1 LLTGAGGVEEGE
13 EMWEI
18 LHRVKRTFERSL
30 PVTGHVR
37 LEVRTESGDVAVREG
52 ADGVVRVRGR
62 IWVSGP
68 RDEVR
73 EVLEEIERH
82 PPVEQTGSTLRIGDL
97 PSQLEW
103 DNCSVA
109 ADYWIEAPVDT
120 EVQVEV
126 DSGDV
131 KIVGLRGPVVA
142 KLDSGDVEVARIEG
156 DLEVQVDSGDVEGGQ
171 LRGRAWFDIDSGDLD
186 LCDVRGPVRAVVDSG
201 DVALAD
207 LGPELEL
214 RVDSG
219 DVSLASAVPDGAR
232 WRIETDSGDIAVC
245 LPRGSRCVM
254 EAEAS
259 SGDLD
264 CDLPLVVETDDE
276 GASARGTLGEGAT
289 ARIEIST
296 DNGDIAL
303 RWRDR

>member
-1 LLTGAGGVEEGE
+1 
-13 EMWEI
+13 MWDI
-18 LHRVKRTFERSL
+18 FYKVKRTFERSL

-97 PSQLEW
+97 SSRLDEW
-103 DNCSVA
+103 DNCAVA
-109 ADYWIEAPVDT
+109 ADYWVEAPVDT
-120 EVQVEV
+120 EVRVEV

-142 KLDSGDVEVARIEG
+142 KLDSGDVELARIEG
-156 DLEVQVDSGDVEGGQ
+156 DLEVEVDSGDVEGTQ
-171 LRGRAWFDIDSGDLD
+171 LRGRAQFDLDSGDLA
-186 LCDVRGPVRAVVDSG
+186 LRDVRGPVRAVVDSG

-214 RVDSG
+214 SVDSG

-232 WRIETDSGDIAVC
+232 WRIETDSGDVAVC

-296 DNGDIAL
+296 DTGDIAL

>member
-1 LLTGAGGVEEGE
+1 
-13 EMWEI
+13 MWEI
-18 LHRVKRTFERSL
+18 PRVKRTFERSL

-37 LEVRTESGDVAVREG
+37 LEMRTEGGDVAVREG
-52 ADGVVRVRGR
+52 PDGVVRVRGR

-73 EVLEEIERH
+73 EVLEEIERQ
-82 PPVEQTGSTLRIGDL
+82 PPVEQIGSTIRIGDL
-97 PSQLEW
+97 PSRLEW

-109 ADYWIEAPVDT
+109 LDWWIETPADT
-120 EVQVEV
+120 EVRVEV

-131 KIVGLRGPVVA
+131 KIVGLRGSVVA
-142 KLDSGDVEVARIEG
+142 KLDSGDVELSRIEG
-156 DLEVQVDSGDVEGGQ
+156 DLEVQVDSGDVEGSQ
-171 LRGRAWFDIDSGDLD
+171 LRGRAWFDVDSGDLA
-186 LCDVRGPVRAVVDSG
+186 LCDVGGPVRAVVDSG
-201 DVALAD
+201 DVAMAD

-214 RVDSG
+214 SVDSG
-219 DVSLASAVPDGAR
+219 DVSLASAVPEGAR
-232 WRIETDSGDIAVC
+232 WRIHTDSGNVAVC
-245 LPRGSRCVM
+245 LPRGSRCVI

-276 GASARGTLGEGAT
+276 GASARGALGEGAT

-296 DNGDIAL
+296 DSGDIAL
-303 RWRDR
+303 RWGDPRSQEGP